1 MGTLMTGNALRFTA
15 LFALAAAGTLVSV
28 TACDRKGP
36 VTPETSSTAEG
47 ISKGLPAP
55 AAGGTAGSITGTPTD
70 NGALA
75 LPPVTRIPGNP
86 NAPVSSTP
94 VAVVQPLPT
103 TPAGTPRAAAP
114 VPGAGPVA
122 AVIGADSSAEPTVD
136 DAKRVIEDY
145 YAAVNRGA
153 YDKAYRMW
161 AANGQASGKSL
172 RDFSNGYADTS
183 SVSVSLGD
191 PGPVD
196 AGAGQ
201 RHIVVP
207 VRIIARQRDQSTKEY
222 SGTYTLARTV
232 VDGASAA
239 QRNWHI
245 SAANIDTAR

>member
-1 MGTLMTGNALRFTA
+1 MTGNALRLGA
-15 LFALAAAGTLVSV
+15 LFALSVAGTLVSV

-36 VTPETSSTAEG
+36 VTPETSTAADG
-47 ISKGLPAP
+47 NSKGLPAP
-55 AAGGTAGSITGTPTD
+55 AGAAGSVTGTPTD

-75 LPPVTRIPGNP
+75 LPPVTRIPGDP
-86 NAPVSSTP
+86 SLPVSSAP

-103 TPAGTPRAAAP
+103 SSAGTPRVAAP
-114 VPGAGPVA
+114 APGAGPVA
-122 AVIGADSSAEPTVD
+122 AVIGADDSQAEPTVD

-153 YDKAYRMW
+153 YDKAYRLW

-172 RDFSNGYADTS
+172 RDFSNGYSDTS
-183 SVSVSLGD
+183 SVSVSFGE

-239 QRNWHI
+239 QRSWHI